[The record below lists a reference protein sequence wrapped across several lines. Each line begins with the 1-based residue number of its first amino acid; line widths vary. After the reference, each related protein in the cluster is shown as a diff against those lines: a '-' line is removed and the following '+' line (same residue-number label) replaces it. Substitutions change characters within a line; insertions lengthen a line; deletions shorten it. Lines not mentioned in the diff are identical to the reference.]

1 MKEIEAYRRLTEI
14 LNKLQ
19 PYAIDLSLERIKSFL
34 NKIGNP
40 QDSFKSVIIGGT
52 NGKGTLSQFLSD
64 AFLARNIKT
73 GTYTS
78 PHLIDLNERFR
89 INNKP
94 ASYCRLLDVALKIG
108 RINSVNLTYFEFL
121 TAVAFELF
129 KQEKI
134 EVAVLEVG
142 MGGEFDAT
150 NVVNPMVSVIT
161 RISSDHTE
169 HLGNTLETIA
179 KTKSKI
185 IKNVG
190 VVGKNSKKVT
200 DEIRRNTSAKLFFV
214 DESHLNK
221 AKRIKTMMQGT
232 ATKENIATAL
242 LTIEVLNKLYD
253 YNLDYKAIENS
264 FWQGR
269 FEVIRTKNKTFIL
282 DGAHNKSATLKL
294 VLSLKDFDNKIL
306 IFSALKSKDWKNN
319 LKLLSPHFKKII
331 LTPIAEHRLSEDV
344 HNIKNAIAKQNIV
357 IIAKNVNDAIIKAM
371 EHKENTIVI
380 TGSLYLIGEAKA
392 CKIHKKFLP

>member
-1 MKEIEAYRRLTEI
+1 MKEIEAYRRLSDI

-40 QDSFKSVIIGGT
+40 QDSFKSIIIGGT

-64 AFLARNIKT
+64 AFIARNIKT

-94 ASYCRLLDVALKIG
+94 ASYCRLLDVALKIE

-129 KQEKI
+129 KQEKT

-169 HLGNTLETIA
+169 HLGKTLETIA

-190 VVGKNSKKVT
+190 VIGKNSKKVT

-221 AKRIKTMMQGT
+221 AKRMNTIMKG
-232 ATKENIATAL
+232 AAAKENTATAL
-242 LTIEVLNKLYD
+242 LAIEVLNKLYG

-269 FEVIRTKNKTFIL
+269 FEVIKTKNKTFIL
-282 DGAHNKSATLKL
+282 DGAHNKGATLKL
-294 VLSLKDFDNKIL
+294 VLSLKNYSSKLL
-306 IFSALKSKDWKNN
+306 IFSALKSKDWKNS
-319 LKLLSPHFKKII
+319 LKLLFPHFEKII

-344 HNIKNAIAKQNIV
+344 NSIKNAIDKQKKV
-357 IIAKNVNDAIIKAM
+357 ITAKNVNDAIIKAM
-371 EHKENTIVI
+371 EYKENTIVI

-392 CKIHKKFLP
+392 CKIHKEFLP